1 MTTNIKDEVWVERR
15 EDWKA
20 GTADARDAAATDYAR
35 IVHSSSFRRL
45 PASPTEKMATDF
57 AVVGL
62 GRGCNAS
69 AYFLS
74 EHRGR
79 CALD

>member
-35 IVHSSSFRRL
+35 IVHSASSARSARL
-45 PASPTEKMATDF
+45 HHSWPHDVTHPRSREVLP
-57 AVVGL
+57 
-62 GRGCNAS
+62 
-69 AYFLS
+69 
-74 EHRGR
+74 
-79 CALD
+79 